1 MVMQKLRPW
10 ALPLTETL
18 DSRFLG
24 RVMGTLF
31 PVGGDNPITPY
42 VTPSSEHQGEVP
54 GVTEEEVA
62 EATKGVKSRKAPG
75 PDGIPGRV
83 LTLASGYMSGTFVH
97 LFTRALRE
105 RRFPPVW
112 GRANVVLLRKEGKPE
127 DSPSAYLPICLL
139 DEAGKLFER
148 IIAARPKRHMSREGP
163 DLGDGQYGFREGRST
178 VDAVLHLKS
187 LSGAI
192 VSEGRV
198 AVAISLDIANAFN
211 TLPWDRVVQA
221 MRSYFRFPPYLTAV
235 VEDYFRDDTLV
246 LAGGRDWGEA
256 VHTAN
261 LAVAAV
267 MRSIRNLGLVVAE
280 RKTEAIF
287 LHAKGMKPP
296 QAHVRIGQ
304 VRVPIE
310 AQMKMISINLGR
322 LMPNVGGPDMKA
334 RRLHAGVLNSV
345 AMYGAPVW
353 AESLAASRPMQARLR
368 RVQRGL
374 AVRVARCYR
383 TVSCVAATV
392 LASMPPMELVA
403 LSYKRMY
410 DRKRELLRAGGRTYR
425 SPGQSGR

>member
-10 ALPLTETL
+10 APPLTETL

-31 PVGGDNPITPY
+31 PVGGDNPITQY
-42 VTPSSEHQGEVP
+42 VTPSPEQQGEVP

-62 EATKGVKSRKAPG
+62 EATKRVKSRKAPG
-75 PDGIPGRV
+75 PD
-83 LTLASGYMSGTFVH
+83 
-97 LFTRALRE
+97 
-105 RRFPPVW
+105 
-112 GRANVVLLRKEGKPE
+112 EGKPE
-127 DSPSAYLPICLL
+127 DSPSAYRPICLL
-139 DEAGKLFER
+139 DEAGKLFES
-148 IIAARPKRHMSREGP
+148 IIAVRLKRHMSREGP

-178 VDAVLHLKS
+178 IDAVLHLKS

-211 TLPWDRVVQA
+211 TLPWGRVVQA
-221 MRSYFRFPPYLTAV
+221 MRGYFRFPPYLTAV
-235 VEDYFRDDTLV
+235 IEDYFRGRRLMWTDADGT
-246 LAGGRDWGEA
+246 GRDWGEA

-267 MRSIRNLGLVVAE
+267 VRSIRNLGLVVAE

-304 VRVPIE
+304 FKVPIE
-310 AQMKMISINLGR
+310 AQMKMISVNLGR